1 MNIID
6 VILIFIILGGLA
18 GGVRRGFIRGM
29 LDLLRWLGSLIV
41 ALWCYHYIDLAF
53 AMLFGWSDAWRA
65 PLAFVASI
73 VLAVGSLGFLERRIL
88 REIPVRL
95 HDSSINRW
103 SGAIPGALRGG
114 ILAAILAALLLALP
128 LSPAVSRAAG
138 ESDIANVLAARTNQ
152 AEAMLAPDLSDGLT
166 ATLNRLL
173 VRPESRQFIDLPFT
187 VREPAPRPDLEA
199 RLLELVNE
207 ERVSRGLQPLAAD
220 TALRRVARMH
230 SADMFERGYF
240 SHFTPE
246 GADPFDRI
254 RSGRIRFVTAGENLA
269 LAPTV
274 RIAHDGLMNSPGH
287 RANILRPQFGRVGI
301 GIMDGGVHGLM
312 VTQNFRN

>member
-29 LDLLRWLGSLIV
+29 LDLLRWFGSLIV
-41 ALWCYHYIDLAF
+41 ALWCYRYIDLAF
-53 AMLFGWSDAWRA
+53 SMLFGWSDAWRA

-88 REIPVRL
+88 REIPARL
-95 HDSSINRW
+95 HDGGINRW

-114 ILAAILAALLLALP
+114 ILAAILAALLLARP

-152 AEAMLAPDLSDGLT
+152 AEAMLAPDLSDGLN

-173 VRPESRQFIDLPFT
+173 VRP
-187 VREPAPRPDLEA
+187 
-199 RLLELVNE
+199 
-207 ERVSRGLQPLAAD
+207 
-220 TALRRVARMH
+220 
-230 SADMFERGYF
+230 
-240 SHFTPE
+240 
-246 GADPFDRI
+246 
-254 RSGRIRFVTAGENLA
+254 
-269 LAPTV
+269 
-274 RIAHDGLMNSPGH
+274 
-287 RANILRPQFGRVGI
+287 
-301 GIMDGGVHGLM
+301 
-312 VTQNFRN
+312 